1 MTYGI
6 GVDTGGTYTDAVI
19 YEYETGKVVAKSK
32 SPTTR
37 EDLSVG
43 IGRALDSL
51 PAGLLRKAAQVSLST
66 TLATNACVEKKGG
79 RARLV
84 LMGTTQKTL
93 EWIGADKKYGLDYE
107 DVLCLDTKGTYDG
120 KQIDH
125 PDWAQVIAE
134 NEEFFRHAEALSVA
148 EVNARRNGAVCE
160 TEARDAIRRQ
170 FEVPVVMASELVS
183 EVNFIERGATALLN
197 ARLLPVIDEFMKA
210 VDRAFEE
217 RGIQVGKM
225 IVRSDGSLM
234 MDDLA
239 RLRPVETILSGPAA
253 SVMGSRALTDSENC
267 LIVDMGGTTTDISLV
282 RGGIPQ
288 MSGGINIGGWRTQVK
303 GVYIDTFGLGGDTRI
318 IIRDG
323 QPALDVRRVEP
334 LCAAASKWPGMKEQ
348 LKMLLNKTALHS
360 RPLHEFLYL
369 VRQPQDTA
377 RYSEAEK
384 KLMEQLKDGPQ
395 MIGGEVLDL
404 YSNASERLENEGIVM
419 RCGLTPTDIMHLKGD
434 YQSFD
439 TEAARLAARYFLRSL
454 SMHEDNEES
463 LSCFCNEIYELVEK
477 RLFENIA
484 RVLIENTYPQ
494 LFRQGM
500 GEQFRAFIE
509 HKWAHR
515 NDEAKDGL
523 FDLPMNVS
531 ASLVGIGAPT
541 HIFLPRVA
549 DALGA
554 KCIIPEHSEVANAV
568 GAAVA
573 EVQAQVKVEVRPSVV
588 DGFLEGYAV
597 HASGVNELFETK
609 QQAVEEALKAAARI
623 AEEEAR
629 RRGAKG
635 EIRVETEIVC
645 RTSHAKSG
653 AEIDLGTIV
662 MARANGPM
670 AQRIQE

>member
-1 MTYGI
+1 MVYGI
-6 GVDTGGTYTDAVI
+6 GIDTGGTYTDAVI
-19 YEYETGKVVAKSK
+19 YEYETGRVVAKSK

-37 EDLSVG
+37 QNLSIG
-43 IGRALDSL
+43 IGLSLDEL
-51 PAGLLRKAAQVSLST
+51 PAEYLKRAERVSLST

-79 RARLV
+79 RARLI
-84 LMGTTQKTL
+84 LMGATEKTL
-93 EWIGADKKYGLDYE
+93 RWIGADRKYGLDYE

-134 NEEFFRHAEALSVA
+134 NEEFFRQAEALSVA

-160 TEARDAIRRQ
+160 TEARDAIRRR

-210 VDRAFEE
+210 VERAFEE

-234 MDDLA
+234 MDDFA
-239 RLRPVETILSGPAA
+239 RIRPVETILSGPAA
-253 SVMGSRALTDSENC
+253 SVMGSRALMDSENC
-267 LIVDMGGTTTDISLV
+267 LIVDMGGTTTDISIV
-282 RGGIPQ
+282 RSGAAQ

-318 IIRDG
+318 VIRDG
-323 QPALDVRRVEP
+323 QAELDVRRVEP
-334 LCAAASKWPGMKEQ
+334 LCCAASKWPEMKEQ
-348 LKMLLNKTALHS
+348 LKLLMNKASHHS

-369 VRQPQDTA
+369 VRSPEDTA

-384 KLMEQLKDGPQ
+384 KLMDHLKGGPQ
-395 MIGGEVLDL
+395 MIGGDVLDL

-439 TEAARLAARYFLRSL
+439 GEASRLAARYFLRSL
-454 SMHEDNEES
+454 SMYEDNEES
-463 LSCFCNEIYELVEK
+463 LALFCNAIYESVEK

-484 RVLIENTYPQ
+484 RVLIENTYPK
-494 LFRQGM
+494 LFANGID
-500 GEQFRAFIE
+500 GQFRAFIE

-515 NDEAKDGL
+515 NDQIKDEL
-523 FDLPMNVS
+523 FDLPMKVS

-549 DALGA
+549 EVLGA

-573 EVQAQVKVEVRPSVV
+573 EIQVQVRVEVRPSLV
-588 DGFLEGYAV
+588 DGFMEGYAV
-597 HASGVNELFETK
+597 HASGINDLFETN
-609 QQAVEEALKAAARI
+609 QQAIDEALKAAGRL
-623 AEEEAR
+623 AEQEAR

-635 EIRVETEIVC
+635 EIRVETEIV
-645 RTSHAKSG
+645 RHTSHAKSG
-653 AEIDLGTIV
+653 AEIDLGTVV
-662 MARANGPM
+662 MARANGSM
-670 AQRIQE
+670 T